1 MKLLILNYEFPPLG
15 GGAGNATKN
24 IATEMAGLGHDIAV
38 ITTWFPGLPMDEV
51 KDGYRVIRVK
61 SLRKRKD
68 QSNLLEMMDYVF
80 RAIGAGSVL
89 LKTQKYDKVVSFFA
103 MPTGLAALY
112 FKLRFK
118 IPYILSLRGGDV
130 PGFLPKNL
138 KWHHRISWPL
148 TKIIWRGA
156 DKIIANSEG
165 LRKLAAI
172 TGDKLGKKIDM
183 IPNGVNT
190 EEFTPAQELS
200 RSNEILFIGRLVEQ
214 KGVTYLLK
222 AISDISK
229 GANPIKDIDLCVVG
243 DGPLMGALKAEAMS
257 LGVSEKVSFLGW
269 LGRDRLADR
278 YRKARLFALPSF
290 EEGMPNVVLEALA
303 SGLPIVASNVAGNDE
318 LVKDGINGI
327 LISDK
332 EKIALPISSLLL
344 DYEKCKRFGEASR
357 RFALERGWR
366 SVAESYIETI
376 VSNK

>member
-1 MKLLILNYEFPPLG
+1 
-15 GGAGNATKN
+15 
-24 IATEMAGLGHDIAV
+24 
-38 ITTWFPGLPMDEV
+38 
-51 KDGYRVIRVK
+51 
-61 SLRKRKD
+61 
-68 QSNLLEMMDYVF
+68 
-80 RAIGAGSVL
+80 
-89 LKTQKYDKVVSFFA
+89 
-103 MPTGLAALY
+103 
-112 FKLRFK
+112 
-118 IPYILSLRGGDV
+118 
-130 PGFLPKNL
+130 
-138 KWHHRISWPL
+138 
-148 TKIIWRGA
+148 
-156 DKIIANSEG
+156 
-165 LRKLAAI
+165 
-172 TGDKLGKKIDM
+172 
-183 IPNGVNT
+183 
-190 EEFTPAQELS
+190 
-200 RSNEILFIGRLVEQ
+200 
-214 KGVTYLLK
+214 
-222 AISDISK
+222 
-229 GANPIKDIDLCVVG
+229 
-243 DGPLMGALKAEAMS
+243 MGALKAEAMS